1 MKPKKHLIV
10 IGGPT
15 ASGKTRM
22 AIQLA
27 RHYHTAILSADSRQ
41 FYREMSIGT
50 AKPTAE
56 ELSMAPHYFIDS
68 HSVETR
74 YSVGDFEK
82 EALAVLSKLFEQ
94 QDVVILTGGSG
105 LYINALCQGLDQFPE
120 VSKEIKDHLET
131 IYAEQGLAPLQA
143 KLKAVDPDYA
153 QKVDLDNPRRLIRAL
168 SIFEASG
175 QPYSWFLNQQSTKR
189 SFQTIYIQMNWER
202 SVLYDRIN
210 RRVDLMVEAGLFD
223 EVKRLQDYQ
232 GKTAL
237 ATVGYQEVFDH
248 LAGLQDKAT
257 AIELIKRNSRRYAKR
272 QMTWMRRDGFW
283 KQFSNDALASVID
296 YIEWCRANDCALST
310 SYNADKTS
318 QKISF
323 KKVEET
329 LVELSI
335 SSTKNYDWTYL
346 EDIKED
352 QALYY
357 LLEEWLARST
367 LSKHYLFSSFPLEL
381 FATRLGFLPIE
392 ALKSI
397 PNQLADQLP
406 SKIRCYRKEEE

>member
-15 ASGKTRM
+15 ASGKTKM

-27 RHYHTAILSADSRQ
+27 QHYHTAILSADSRQ

-50 AKPTAE
+50 AKPTAK
-56 ELSMAPHYFIDS
+56 ELAMVPHYFIDS
-68 HSVETR
+68 HSVETN

-82 EALAVLSKLFEQ
+82 EALAVLVKLFEQ
-94 QDVVILTGGSG
+94 QDVVVLTGGSG

-120 VSKEIKDHLET
+120 VSKEIKDRLEA
-131 IYAEQGLAPLQA
+131 IYTEQGLAPLQA

-153 QKVDLDNPRRLIRAL
+153 QNVDLNNSRRLIRAL
-168 SIFEASG
+168 SVFEASG

-189 SFQTIYIQMNWER
+189 SFQAIYIQMNWER

-210 RRVDLMVEAGLFD
+210 RRVDLMVDAGLFD
-223 EVKRLQDYQ
+223 EVKGLQDFQ

-237 ATVGYQEVFDH
+237 ATVGYQEIFDH
-248 LAGLQDKAT
+248 LAGLQDKVT

-283 KQFSNDALASVID
+283 KQFPNDALTSVID
-296 YIEWCRANDCALST
+296 YTEWSRANGCALAT
-310 SYNADKTS
+310 HYNADKTS
-318 QKISF
+318 QTIRF
-323 KKVEET
+323 EKVEET

-335 SSTKNYDWTYL
+335 SSTKNYDWVYIEDL
-346 EDIKED
+346 EKD

-357 LLEEWLARST
+357 LLEEWLARSS
-367 LSKHYLFSSFPLEL
+367 LSKHYLFSSLPLEL

-392 ALKSI
+392 SRQSI
-397 PNQLADQLP
+397 PSQLVAQLP
-406 SKIRCYRKEEE
+406 SEIRCYRKEEE